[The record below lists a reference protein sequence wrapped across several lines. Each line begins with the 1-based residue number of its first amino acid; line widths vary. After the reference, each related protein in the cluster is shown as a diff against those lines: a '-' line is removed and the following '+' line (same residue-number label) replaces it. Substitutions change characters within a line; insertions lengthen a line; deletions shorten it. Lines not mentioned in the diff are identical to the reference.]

1 MRQTLCRLSF
11 LSVEGKKRWLS
22 DSGGPIIG
30 LGGGGVLS
38 ADGDYGDGMARV
50 RMRPGTASGI
60 LISLLLTASGCHKE
74 GMPPVAV
81 EPQAP
86 DATVVPEGATSEQ
99 EAEQAVREEVVDA
112 NAPVEL
118 ALRFSPGEVTTCKVT
133 TEGYK
138 SVEWRGPVVGRP
150 AGSVDGRSGTHVEIT
165 FDQRVRDVRADGGA
179 VLAITIK
186 DLKYAG
192 EHRNKV
198 VLDFDSARPE
208 DSANP
213 LAALIGKGYTLILSP
228 GGQVLAV
235 EDVEAARGTVP
246 AGPGQATAL
255 RLLSEEQIRRRHE
268 IPPLMALK
276 EGSASPGRTWSDIR
290 TFSFGDMGLKAYE
303 RIYTLQ
309 AVADGPAVV
318 EMKAILSS
326 AAAQEM
332 HEQQTAGP
340 MSGMFD
346 NVDDYAGRLELD
358 LDSGQVRMYD
368 EQMRIEW
375 VIVDPAT
382 AQESRPVALTMGAT
396 RLHRLERV
404 Q

>member
-1 MRQTLCRLSF
+1 
-11 LSVEGKKRWLS
+11 
-22 DSGGPIIG
+22 
-30 LGGGGVLS
+30 
-38 ADGDYGDGMARV
+38 MARA
-50 RMRPGTASGI
+50 GILSGI
-60 LISLLLTASGCHKE
+60 MSVVLVLLLIAASGCQRDDME
-74 GMPPVAV
+74 PATA

-86 DATVVPEGATSEQ
+86 AITAVADGNVPQ
-99 EAEQAVREEVVDA
+99 EKTERAVREEVPDA

-118 ALRFSPGEVTTCKVT
+118 ALTFSPGEVATYKVT

-150 AGSVDGRSGTHVEIT
+150 AGFVDGRSGTHVEIS
-165 FDQRVRDVRADGGA
+165 FEQRVREVRADGGA

-186 DLKYAG
+186 GLKYTG

-198 VLDFDSARPE
+198 VLDFDHGRPE

-213 LAALIGKGYTLILSP
+213 LAALIGKGYTLIFSP
-228 GGQVLAV
+228 GGEMLAV
-235 EDVEAARGTVP
+235 EDVEAARGAVP

-276 EGSASPGRTWSDIR
+276 EGSASSGQTWSDIR

-303 RIYTLQ
+303 RIYTFRP
-309 AVADGPAVV
+309 VADGPAVV

-326 AAAQEM
+326 SAAQEM
-332 HEQQTAGP
+332 HKQQTASP

-358 LDSGQVRMYD
+358 LDRGQVRMYD
-368 EQMRIEW
+368 EQMQIEW

-396 RLHRLERV
+396 RLHRLEQV